1 MAGGDG
7 QTKTADRYVFPFEKL
22 EVWQK
27 AIALADCIL
36 KLLEHV
42 PQGRHLR
49 LVSQMEGAATSIA
62 QNIAAGSR
70 DCPPNTPSSTH
81 VTVVQPVER
90 ELAKFEVVGS
100 RLEVGGKRQEEVG
113 RGRRGEGWW
122 QGSLYETVTLNEVFR
137 IRKFF
142 DEGECVEIRERA
154 EHIDRKLNGLMN
166 LVRGKKREQTVRG

>member
-7 QTKTADRYVFPFEKL
+7 QTKTAERYVFPFEKL
-22 EVWQK
+22 EVWQE
-27 AIALADCIL
+27 AVALANYVL
-36 KLLEHV
+36 QLLEQV

-62 QNIAAGSR
+62 QNIA
-70 DCPPNTPSSTH
+70 
-81 VTVVQPVER
+81 E
-90 ELAKFEVVGS
+90 
-100 RLEVGGKRQEEVG
+100 GKGRQHRKEFLQYLSIA
-113 RGRRGEGWW
+113 

-142 DEGECVEIRERA
+142 DEGECVEIHRRA

-166 LVRGKKREQTVRG
+166 SVRGNKRGEE